1 MLEAK
6 CPHCLGRAEVDD
18 DLSFV
23 ECRNCD
29 YHDTYENYIETM
41 RDKAENMSNDFQSNW
56 YQRNYK

>member
-29 YHDTYENYIETM
+29 YHDTYLVIFNQTGIKEIKNYPIVMKEV
-41 RDKAENMSNDFQSNW
+41 
-56 YQRNYK
+56 